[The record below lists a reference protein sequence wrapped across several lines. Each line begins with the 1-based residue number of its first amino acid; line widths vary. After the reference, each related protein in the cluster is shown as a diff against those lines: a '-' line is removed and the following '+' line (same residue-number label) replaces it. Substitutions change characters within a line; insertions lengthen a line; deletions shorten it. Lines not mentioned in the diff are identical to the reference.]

1 LRLVWRFGILSGMAR
16 PLRIQFPG
24 AVYHVISRGNERKPI
39 VRDDADREKRLDWLR
54 RAVEMYGWQ
63 LHAFVLM
70 TNHEHLF
77 VQTPQPN
84 LSAGLQYLNGS
95 YTSYFHRRHR
105 GAGHLFQGRYKGH
118 LVQEEGYFLEI
129 SRYIHL
135 NPVRAKMVAAPQEYR
150 WSSYVGFIRARKM
163 VSWVCYTKVLG
174 EFDRELP
181 AARRVYGR
189 FVRAGIDQPPSS
201 PFRQAIGGL
210 LVGSEKFAS
219 RIKRLVDATPDDR
232 EVPDL
237 KRFKSRPTISQILAA
252 VADGFGYD
260 EAPWTTGSRSEDA
273 ARAVA
278 AYLLRVRFGYSAK
291 SVAGALNYRD
301 SSGVSHAI
309 KRIEAG
315 TKKLTTTI
323 DQLETKLR

>member
-1 LRLVWRFGILSGMAR
+1 MVR

-24 AVYHVISRGNERKPI
+24 AVYHVISRGNERKAI

-77 VQTPQPN
+77 VQTPQAN
-84 LSAGLQYLNGS
+84 LAAGMQFLNGS
-95 YTSYFHRRHR
+95 YTSYFNRRYR
-105 GAGHLFQGRYKGH
+105 RAGHLFQGRYKGH
-118 LVQEEGYFLEI
+118 LVEEEGYFLEI

-135 NPVRAKMVAAPQEYR
+135 NPVRAKMVVSPEEYR
-150 WSSYVGFIRARKM
+150 WSSYTGFIRARKM
-163 VSWVCYTKVLG
+163 VSWVCYTSVLG
-174 EFDRELP
+174 EFDRDLSD
-181 AARRVYGR
+181 ARRAYGR

-201 PFRQAIGGL
+201 PFRKAIGGL
-210 LVGSEKFAS
+210 LVGSEKFTV
-219 RIKRLVDATPDDR
+219 RIKRLIDATPDDR

-237 KRFKSRPTISQILAA
+237 KRFKNRPTIPQILEA
-252 VADGFGYD
+252 VADHFGYD
-260 EAPWTTGSRSEDA
+260 RPPWTMGCRSDDA

-278 AYLLRVRFGYSAK
+278 AYLARVRFGYSAK
-291 SVAGALNYRD
+291 SVAAPLNYRD

-315 TKKLTTTI
+315 TKKLKTTI